1 MHRLIAIDLPASDRF
16 VKILERAWSE
26 EDAVLPLDQRLSPTL
41 RHGLARDF
49 GASAIHSDSST
60 IEIDGGATM
69 RPDEALVIAT
79 SGSTG
84 TPKGVVHTH
93 TSLSA
98 SASASATAL
107 GLSSDDHWLVCIP
120 VSHIGG
126 FSVITRARHTGADLT
141 LHDSFVA
148 SRTEAAART
157 GCTHVSLVPT
167 ALRRIDPS
175 VFRRIL
181 LGGQAAP
188 PHLPPN
194 VTVTYGSTETGGGIA
209 YDGRALPGVD
219 IQVIDGEIHVK
230 SPSLFSRYIDD
241 SDDRT
246 IDGWFRT
253 GDGGSLNDGRLDVT
267 GRLTD
272 MIVSGGENIWPQQ
285 IERVLRTIAE
295 VQDAVVVARD
305 DAEWGQVVEAFLE
318 TSRNVTHDE
327 IRDAVLAHLPS
338 YCVPKK
344 TSCIAT
350 FPRGSSGKVDKH
362 ALATLAR

>member
-1 MHRLIAIDLPASDRF
+1 VHRLIAIDLPASDRF
-16 VKILERAWSE
+16 VKVVEHAWSE
-26 EDAVLPLDQRLSPTL
+26 GDAVFPLDQRLSPTL

-49 GASAIHSDSST
+49 GAAAIHTESST

-98 SASASATAL
+98 SADASANAL

-126 FSVITRARHTGADLT
+126 FSVITRARHTDAGLT
-141 LHDSFVA
+141 LHETFFA
-148 SRTEAAART
+148 RRTEDAARA

-175 VFRRIL
+175 VFRQIL

-219 IQVIDGEIHVK
+219 IRILDGEIQVK
-230 SPSLFSRYIDD
+230 SSSLFARYIDG
-241 SDDRT
+241 SDDKTR
-246 IDGWFRT
+246 DGWFRT
-253 GDGGSLNDGRLDVT
+253 GDGGSLEDGRLDVT

-285 IERVLRTIAE
+285 IERVLRGISD
-295 VQDAVVVARD
+295 VHDAVVVARD

-318 TSRNVTHDE
+318 TSRSVTRDE
-327 IRDAVLAHLPS
+327 VRDAVLAHLPS

-344 TSCIAT
+344 ISCIAT

-362 ALATLAR
+362 SLAMLAR